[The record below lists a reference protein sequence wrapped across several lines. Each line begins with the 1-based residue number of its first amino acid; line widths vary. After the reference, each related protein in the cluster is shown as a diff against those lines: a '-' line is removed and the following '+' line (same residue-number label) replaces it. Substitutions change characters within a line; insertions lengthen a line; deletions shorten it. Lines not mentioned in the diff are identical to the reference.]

1 MVDRF
6 VVAARLAKIREYVAL
21 LRKIRGLADER
32 HFVNDPLVY
41 GNAERYLQLSIQA
54 VLDISHHI
62 VADRN
67 LPLPADSRS
76 LFELLARQKV
86 ISKAMSVKLAAMAGF
101 RNILVHE
108 YRDRSTSGLSGA
120 DHGCSRFRVVHSR
133 GHAAVVRAR
142 KLKAAGY
149 RRRTRTVCPPATSV
163 WPASQGHGART

>member
-76 LFELLARQKV
+76 LFELLARHKV
-86 ISKAMSVKLAAMAGF
+86 ISKPLSVKLTAMAGF

-108 YRDRSTSGLSGA
+108 YLEIDR
-120 DHGCSRFRVVHSR
+120 HRVYR
-133 GHAAVVRAR
+133 ALTKDLPDFETFIRAV
-142 KLKAAGY
+142 
-149 RRRTRTVCPPATSV
+149 TRLL
-163 WPASQGHGART
+163 

>member
-1 MVDRF
+1 MDAPVVDRF
-6 VVAARLAKIREYVAL
+6 VVAARVTKIREYVAL

-32 HFVNDPLVY
+32 HFVNDPLIY

-62 VADRN
+62 VADSD

-86 ISKAMSVKLAAMAGF
+86 ISKTLSVKLAAMAGF

-108 YRDRSTSGLSGA
+108 YLEIDRHRVYRALTTDLRDFESFIR
-120 DHGCSRFRVVHSR
+120 
-133 GHAAVVRAR
+133 AV
-142 KLKAAGY
+142 
-149 RRRTRTVCPPATSV
+149 TRLL
-163 WPASQGHGART
+163 